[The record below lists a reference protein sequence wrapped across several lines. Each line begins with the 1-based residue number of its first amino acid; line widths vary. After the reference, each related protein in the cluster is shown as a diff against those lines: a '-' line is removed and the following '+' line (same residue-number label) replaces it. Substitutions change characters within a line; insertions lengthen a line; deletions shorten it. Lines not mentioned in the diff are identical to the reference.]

1 MNDALENFDHDQEP
15 CEMATN
21 AEIDNF
27 DNYGERVDRFKS
39 NLKNPHDLE
48 ISESFFYSILYGIRY
63 CLTEKVEYCDDDE
76 MKRDI
81 TAEIFDQLNSKEDKL
96 KLDLDLMNFENQ
108 CFLVNKILMQ
118 KNLFL
123 RVYEL
128 KEKFHYLI
136 KEDPN
141 KKNVQRD
148 LSSCII
154 EKFNRF
160 NIVRLEIDREL
171 RREMTPVD
179 IVYKLVRKHTDDI
192 ECFFTTQLNL
202 VFRITFDEGEKVR
215 HGTAFQGFYCAKYFA
230 RKNMWERHLQS

>member
-1 MNDALENFDHDQEP
+1 
-15 CEMATN
+15 
-21 AEIDNF
+21 
-27 DNYGERVDRFKS
+27 
-39 NLKNPHDLE
+39 
-48 ISESFFYSILYGIRY
+48 
-63 CLTEKVEYCDDDE
+63 
-76 MKRDI
+76 
-81 TAEIFDQLNSKEDKL
+81 
-96 KLDLDLMNFENQ
+96 
-108 CFLVNKILMQ
+108 MQ

-179 IVYKLVRKHTDDI
+179 IVYKPVRKHTDDI

-202 VFRITFDEGEKVR
+202 VFRTTFGEGEKVR
-215 HGTAFQGFYCAKYFA
+215 HGTAFQCFYCAKYFT
-230 RKNMWERHLQS
+230 RKNMWERHLQSCMGLPGFVCNFNTRSLLTFEENLKYKCDVPLTAYIDFETTAPTDDCPDPENSKMYAVSYIIIFAFHPDLNLDRVIIERSFEHSMEQLCSLSYLTNE